1 MLWRAIAGWR
11 LADETDPDCWWCG
24 HGGCRLLSQHDVKV
38 KKLSGGFKTWQ
49 VASLRDPS

>member
-1 MLWRAIAGWR
+1 MKRILIV
-11 LADETDPDCWWCG
+11 
-24 HGGCRLLSQHDVKV
+24 GGVACRVLCQHDVKV